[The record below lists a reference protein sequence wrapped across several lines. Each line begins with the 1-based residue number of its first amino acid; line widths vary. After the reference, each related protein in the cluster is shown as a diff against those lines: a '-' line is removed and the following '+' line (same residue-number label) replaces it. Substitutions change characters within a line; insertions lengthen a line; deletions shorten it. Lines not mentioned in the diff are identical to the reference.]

1 METQKI
7 KKVHADDLHF
17 EHKLWTNQLGLYS
30 EQLIIFQNRLDE
42 IARQNTSKE
51 IMMQVEQYQNKFVIQ
66 QNYIDKLLQEFRR
79 DEQHLAK
86 VAQANTV
93 AFDHRLFQDHEKE
106 REQMEIFIKLYTEL
120 KNEFYEFLAARL

>member
-17 EHKLWTNQLGLYS
+17 EHKLWTSQLNLYK
-30 EQLIIFQNRLDE
+30 EQLMIFQTRLDE
-42 IARQNTSKE
+42 VARQNNSKE
-51 IMMQVEQYQNKFVIQ
+51 VMIQVEQFQNKFVIQ
-66 QNYIDKLLQEFRR
+66 QNHIDKLLQEFRR

-86 VAQANTV
+86 LAQANIE

-106 REQMEIFIKLYTEL
+106 REQIETFVAIYTEL
-120 KNEFYEFLAARL
+120 KNEFYEFLSAKL